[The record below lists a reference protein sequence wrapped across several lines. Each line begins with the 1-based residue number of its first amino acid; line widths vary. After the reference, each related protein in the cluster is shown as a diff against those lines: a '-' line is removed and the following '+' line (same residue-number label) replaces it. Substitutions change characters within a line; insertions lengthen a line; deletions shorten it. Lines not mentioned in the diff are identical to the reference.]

1 MGTGRNQRLR
11 ILYLLRTLLKR
22 TDDIHGL
29 TMKELRDELE
39 NYGITADRKT
49 IYTDLEALQCYG
61 FDIIG
66 EREDNT
72 YYYHIGAR
80 EFELAELKLLV
91 DSIQSA
97 KFITEKKSRL
107 LIRKLESLTSE
118 YEGQQLQRQ
127 VYVAGRVKSGNESI
141 YYNVDRIHE
150 SINTNSKIRF
160 HYFQWNVKKQQEL
173 RHNGKWYC
181 ISPWALIWDDE
192 NYYLVGYDT
201 EVKEIRHYRVDKIL
215 NLEMMKEKREGG
227 DCFRKFDVAEYTKKI
242 FGMYD
247 GEEKLVTLLF
257 ENQLAGVVIDR
268 FGKDISFFPVDDNHF
283 QITVKVAV
291 SRQFL
296 GWVIALGSGAKLVSP
311 DNVVDRIKKIGDE
324 IMQKYRE

>member
-11 ILYLLRTLLKR
+11 ILYLLKTLLKK

-29 TMKELRDELE
+29 TMRELRDELE
-39 NYGITADRKT
+39 AYGITADRKT
-49 IYTDLEALQCYG
+49 LYADLEALQFYG

-66 EREDNT
+66 VREDNT
-72 YYYHIGAR
+72 YYYHIGGR

-107 LIRKLESLTSE
+107 LIRKREGLTSE

-127 VYVAGRVKSGNESI
+127 VYVAGRIKSGNESI

-150 SINTNSKIRF
+150 SINANCKIRF
-160 HYFQWNVKKQQEL
+160 HYFQWNVKKQREL

-181 ISPWALIWDDE
+181 ISPWALTWDNE

-215 NLEMMKEKREGG
+215 ELEITKERREGG
-227 DCFRKFDVAEYTKKI
+227 ECFRKFDISEYTKKI
-242 FGMYD
+242 FSMYD
-247 GEEKLVTLLF
+247 GEEELVTLLF
-257 ENQLAGVVIDR
+257 ENRLAGVVIDR
-268 FGKDISFFPVDDNHF
+268 FGKDISFFPVDDSHF
-283 QITVKVAV
+283 QIKVKVAV

-296 GWVIALGSGAKLVSP
+296 GWLIALGSDAKVIDP
-311 DNVVDRIKKIGDE
+311 DHVVEKIKLIGNE
-324 IMQKYRE
+324 IINKYQK